1 MNLTIATTP
10 PLPMRSGSLNH
21 YDWEDDAPPRTP
33 WGSTII
39 YEAHV
44 KGLTYLH
51 PEIPVEIRGT
61 YKALGHPVMINYLKQ
76 LRALP
81 RWNCCRWRSLPVNHV
96 CNAWG

>member
-1 MNLTIATTP
+1 MVID
-10 PLPMRSGSLNH
+10 H

-61 YKALGHPVMINYLKQ
+61 YKALGHPV
-76 LRALP
+76 
-81 RWNCCRWRSLPVNHV
+81 
-96 CNAWG
+96 

>member
-1 MNLTIATTP
+1 MP
-10 PLPMRSGSLNH
+10 R
-21 YDWEDDAPPRTP
+21 RTP

-61 YKALGHPVMINYLKQ
+61 YKA
-76 LRALP
+76 P
-81 RWNCCRWRSLPVNHV
+81 RGIR
-96 CNAWG
+96 